1 MSAFSFPVSMSV
13 GVEEVVCMPPR
24 AMGFYCVRVDAP
36 SEVFSACYGFKVIGI
51 YATRLSAE
59 MVKVETCGDGANNAF
74 IR

>member
-1 MSAFSFPVSMSV
+1 
-13 GVEEVVCMPPR
+13 MPPR